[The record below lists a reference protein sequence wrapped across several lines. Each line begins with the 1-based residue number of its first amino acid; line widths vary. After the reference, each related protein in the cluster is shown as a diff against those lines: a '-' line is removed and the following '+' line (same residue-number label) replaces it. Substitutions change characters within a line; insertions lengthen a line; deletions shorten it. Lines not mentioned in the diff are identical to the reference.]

1 MPGIR
6 YDRRSTWFRP
16 ALLWEVAALPFGH
29 AAITG
34 PRRFLLNL
42 TSYKLWPLLRLR
54 LARC

>member
-42 TSYKLWPLLRLR
+42 TSYKLWPLLCLR